1 MPVWLDDLGRFIG
14 HLLTDPD
21 TYASFA
27 IVAGLIYHVG
37 KKVRQFAAKSHNNI
51 IDVMQENYEATN
63 KRIDMIE
70 VNQLRIQLTVGMNQ
84 KTLSLSEASYFFDRY
99 KELGG
104 NSFVEHKYHQY
115 IRDLEGGEL
124 DDRI

>member
-1 MPVWLDDLGRFIG
+1 MPVWLDDLGRFVG

-37 KKVRQFAAKSHNNI
+37 KKVRRFTAKSHNNI
-51 IDVMQENYEATN
+51 IDVMQDNYEATN

-70 VNQLRIQLTVGMNQ
+70 VNQLRIQLKDSV
-84 KTLSLSEASYFFDRY
+84 
-99 KELGG
+99 
-104 NSFVEHKYHQY
+104 VERSVIFLRSIQRAWRK
-115 IRDLEGGEL
+115 
-124 DDRI
+124 

>member
-1 MPVWLDDLGRFIG
+1 MPIWLDDLGRFIG

-27 IVAGLIYHVG
+27 IVAGLIYHMG
-37 KKVRQFAAKSHNNI
+37 KKVRQFAAKSHKDT
-51 IDVMQENYEATN
+51 IDAMQENYDAVT
-63 KRIDMIE
+63 KRINMIE

-124 DDRI
+124 DDRL

>member
-14 HLLTDPD
+14 HLLTDPT

-27 IVAGLIYHVG
+27 IVLGLIYHMG
-37 KKVRQFAAKSHNNI
+37 KKFKQFTSKFHNNI
-51 IDVMQENYEATN
+51 IDIMQENYEATN

-84 KTLSLSEASYFFDRY
+84 KTLSLNEASYFFDRY

-115 IRDLEGGEL
+115 IRDLEGEEL